1 MKHALLVLCCLV
13 LSSCATTGPEREAA
27 AVRTA
32 IDAGR
37 IGCGL
42 AAVKRVKLT
51 DEQRK
56 WCAGEVP

>member
-1 MKHALLVLCCLV
+1 MKHATLAILLLA
-13 LSSCATTGPEREAA
+13 SWGCATTGPEREAS

-37 IGCGL
+37 LGCGL

-51 DEQRK
+51 DEQRA
-56 WCAGEVP
+56 WCAGGAP

>member
-1 MKHALLVLCCLV
+1 MKHALLVFGCLV

-27 AVRTA
+27 TVRTA

-37 IGCGL
+37 LGCGL

-51 DEQRK
+51 DEERK
-56 WCAGEVP
+56 WFTGEAP

>member
-1 MKHALLVLCCLV
+1 MKNALLTLL
-13 LSSCATTGPEREAA
+13 LATWGCATTGPEREAV

-37 IGCGL
+37 LGCGL

-56 WCAGEVP
+56 WCAGEAP